1 MKTYSKSVREFKS
14 EPVIFGQGHSVSYL
28 DDSLVVICS
37 GVINK
42 FSDGGN
48 NDGEEE
54 TFEGMVI
61 DSKIDHYCV
70 GQIIEEFPQGDF
82 VNFFGRTTRYSEMEL
97 QPKEDE
103 NK

>member
-1 MKTYSKSVREFKS
+1 MKTYSRSVREFKS
-14 EPVIFGQGHSVSYL
+14 EPVTFGQGHSVSYL

-37 GVINK
+37 GETNVYG
-42 FSDGGN
+42 DGG
-48 NDGEEE
+48 EED

-61 DSKIDHYCV
+61 DSKIDDYCA
-70 GQIIEEFPQGDF
+70 GQIIEDFPQGNF